1 METKAHLTIEQRSDI
16 VKKYQNGC
24 SVAQLTREFK
34 VTRPTVYKILSK
46 ANFKLKNELFSEKY
60 KENKEMEST
69 TFLGVTIDTINGPL
83 DFKVKKALKQSV
95 KLLDIMEFIKVTK
108 FKLNMTMFDYFW
120 QVVVGNRSSFKQKMN
135 FIMVK
140 YTIIKYLLWLLKL
153 VIFMLLKTISIVR
166 FISV

>member
-1 METKAHLTIEQRSDI
+1 METVKAHLTIEQRSNI
-16 VKKYQNGC
+16 VEKYQNGC

-46 ANFKLKNELFSEKY
+46 ANFKFSNLKLKNELFSEKY
-60 KENKEMEST
+60 KEDKEMENT

-83 DFKVKKALKQSV
+83 DFKIKKALKQSV

-140 YTIIKYLLWLLKL
+140 YTIIKYLLYLL
-153 VIFMLLKTISIVR
+153 
-166 FISV
+166 